1 MRLKKLKNH
10 YSKPVHKMLYVTD
23 THPFLWYLSEDKRL
37 TKTAKSVFDE
47 AEDGNVIIVIPTIVL
62 AESLHILEKER
73 VAVKFKDIVRKIE
86 IGWNY
91 TTIPLDMRIVKRIE
105 EFTKLPEL
113 HDKII
118 AASADILKAEL
129 ITKDDEIKKSG
140 YVKTVW

>member
-1 MRLKKLKNH
+1 MI
-10 YSKPVHKMLYVTD
+10 YVTD

-37 TKTAKSVFDE
+37 SKAAKSVFDE
-47 AEDGNVIIVIPTIVL
+47 AEDGNATIVIPTIAL

-91 TTIPLDMRIVKRIE
+91 TAIPLDMKIIKRVE
-105 EFTKLPEL
+105 EFTRLPEL

-118 AASADILKAEL
+118 AASADVLKADL

-140 YVKTVW
+140 YVKTIW